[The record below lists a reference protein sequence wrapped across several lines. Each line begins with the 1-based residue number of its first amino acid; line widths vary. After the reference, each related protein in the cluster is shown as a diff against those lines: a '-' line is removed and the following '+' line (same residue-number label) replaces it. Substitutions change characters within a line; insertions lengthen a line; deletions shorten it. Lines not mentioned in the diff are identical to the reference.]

1 MGASLVQLAGTAVGY
16 AIGGPIGGA
25 VGGAIGGL
33 VGNELFPGPAIKGP
47 RLDTFRT
54 TGSAVGAPIVRAYGN
69 NKLAGE
75 LMWFGRI
82 RERKRSKKVG
92 GIGGF
97 GGQKVVSYEYYATF
111 AIGLSEGEVKCLRSI
126 RINGRIWWQDPGYA
140 NGNTNYLDQ
149 QARLLEF
156 GPDALT
162 DAELAEY
169 NATALQVAASQGR
182 SEHFTFYRGT
192 AAQEP
197 DPTIQSYLGASAP
210 AYRDTAYVVFT
221 ELPVTEYGGAL
232 PLIEFEIASGDT
244 QGGQTLNAWVSQ
256 GLRPWVEG
264 ESDPRHPENDHEY
277 RYGDGTWR
285 AILQEALDDASADI
299 GRTVQPDLIGW
310 SSEFSTAGRR
320 NVSPYVAVDPAEQAV
335 LYLHF
340 NEHTHL
346 VSEDRFFGPM
356 TPGPTQTVCAA
367 ITTHGVSP
375 GDDYFWWNGTLSD
388 GSTLTSTGGD
398 FGAGVMYYQLKM
410 DPFCSVA
417 TPTGLAGVDA
427 GNNCVGYPTSPD
439 GCTPGWALVNDVLI
453 ECRRAPSCPP
463 PLCDSAEPLPE
474 NPDYCVIDGI
484 IYPNVSYAETTD
496 GTFLQL
502 AIYTE
507 SSGEVTQYPVGP
519 VLNLDY
525 TPHVAQNTEAWW
537 EPFYLAA
544 VNAGTVPA
552 GWTFDATGEGGAGTY
567 PRTVSSV
574 CQLQL
579 TSDPYCEAEP
589 VAVADVIRSECT
601 KRGLTLDDIDT
612 SQVTDTLWGYL
623 LPRNMSGREAIEQLR
638 TYSWLDVA
646 EVDGVLK
653 FVPRGLAAAATLT
666 LDDLGAHEYGSQRPP
681 ALEVNR
687 VDPIQLPREVRVSYV
702 DENNDY
708 QPGQQYDRRLITEAV
723 NVQQIDLAIG
733 MSGSRGKT
741 IATIS
746 LYDQWAARKALEIS
760 LGPRWLALTPA
771 DVVFVP
777 DGDEYVRAR
786 IESDD
791 LALPGLRRLTLVRDE
806 QSLYSREESGPTP
819 QIPDS
824 ESPIAQGPTTLI
836 VLDLPALT
844 TADEDAGYYVA
855 MYGVFDSWESAELY
869 RSLDG
874 GTTFESVLDAGS
886 AVAGTVEAPFDGGEM
901 TVRVYGGDLLSTTPE
916 AAAAGTNRFAAGV
929 NGRWVIGTFETATSL
944 GDGRYTLTDITYGLF
959 DTEWAIETGSPES
972 FGLPGDHFVL
982 LETVS
987 RVSEADSVVGDT
999 IIFRAVTSG
1008 TSFDNAPSQT
1018 LIARGNARGF
1028 VSSFG
1033 ANTPPAHS
1041 DGATHVVGTAPTDEW
1056 AGYGDYIAHDL
1067 DDGWVFEAPED
1078 GRQVRTPSG
1087 ARYEYAAGSPGT
1099 WIAISSEMQTA
1110 ESIAQL
1116 QADLEAA
1123 EQAIEDLQNDGGSG
1137 DSALSLI
1144 AEVVT
1149 SGSQASVA
1157 FATIPATYRHLK
1169 LLVNG
1174 RGSAAVA
1181 SSRIHVQFNGDTGSN
1196 YDWKFFV
1203 DGGAASGAAQTASV
1217 VGEITG
1223 GTAPASYPG
1232 GCATTIHNYGAT
1244 VFFKSYQGTGL
1255 TRIVSNTFPDVA
1267 GGYWK
1272 STAAI
1277 TSILVFL
1284 NSGNFIDGSVV
1295 SLYGIK

>member
-75 LMWFGRI
+75 LMWFGRL

-111 AIGLSEGEVKCLRSI
+111 AIGLAEGEVKCLRSI
-126 RINGRIWWQDPGYA
+126 RINGRTWWQDPGYA

-192 AAQEP
+192 AAQDP

-232 PLIEFEIASGDT
+232 PLIEFEIVSGDT
-244 QGGQTLNAWVSQ
+244 QGGETLNVWVAKA
-256 GLRPWVEG
+256 LYPWVDG
-264 ESDPRHPENDHEY
+264 GKDPRNGKNAHEY
-277 RYGDGTWR
+277 RYSQGVIGTPPWR
-285 AILQEALDDASADI
+285 DTFDEALADGEGHI
-299 GRTVQPDLIGW
+299 GQELQADLIGY
-310 SSEFSTAGRR
+310 SANNILDTYEI
-320 NVSPYVAVDPAEQAV
+320 SPYLPVIAGEQVD
-335 LYLHF
+335 LYLHVNRYTDLIDGSF
-340 NEHTHL
+340 YGELTFDTN
-346 VSEDRFFGPM
+346 VCDSWAGNGIAPGGPR
-356 TPGPTQTVCAA
+356 
-367 ITTHGVSP
+367 
-375 GDDYFWWNGTLSD
+375 FWWTGKFVTGEFTTAGPGLYQFSAATNG
-388 GSTLTSTGGD
+388 GG
-398 FGAGVMYYQLKM
+398 FPVY
-410 DPFCSVA
+410 DPVFLDS
-417 TPTGLAGVDA
+417 PDYS
-427 GNNCVGYPTSPD
+427 NNCTDYPAPEGYYPNWTSYSD
-439 GCTPGWALVNDVLI
+439 HLIDV
-453 ECRRAPSCPP
+453 RRSPKCPP
-463 PLCDSAEPLPE
+463 PLCDSADPLPE

-507 SSGEVTQYPVGP
+507 TTGDVSQYPVGP

-525 TPHVAQNTEAWW
+525 TPHVVRNTEEWW

-544 VNAGTVPA
+544 VDAGKVPA

-567 PRTVSSV
+567 PQTVSSV
-574 CQLQL
+574 CQIQL

-589 VAVADVIRSECT
+589 VAVADVIEAECT

-638 TYSWLDVA
+638 TFSWLDVA

-653 FVPRGLAAAATLT
+653 FVPRGLAAAATLA

-687 VDPIQLPREVRVSYV
+687 VDPIQLPREVRISYV
-702 DENNDY
+702 DQNNDY

-741 IATIS
+741 IATIA

-777 DGDEYVRAR
+777 DGAEYVRAR

-824 ESPIAQGPTTLI
+824 EPAIAQGPTTLI

-855 MYGVFDSWESAELY
+855 MYGVFDSWEAAELY

-874 GTTFESVLDAGS
+874 GTTYESVLDAGS

-944 GDGRYTLTDITYGLF
+944 GDGRYTLSDITYGLF
-959 DTEWAIETGSPES
+959 DTEWAIEVGSPES
-972 FGLPGDHFVL
+972 FGAAGDHFVL

-1018 LIARGNARGF
+1018 LIARGNGRGF

-1056 AGYGDYIAHDL
+1056 AGFGDYIAHDL

-1078 GRQVRTPSG
+1078 GRQVRTTSG
-1087 ARYEYAAGSPGT
+1087 DRYEYAAGSPGT
-1099 WIAISSEMQTA
+1099 WIAISSETQTA

-1116 QADLEAA
+1116 QADLAAA
-1123 EQAIEDLQNDGGSG
+1123 EQAIEGLQGGGGRWDPLTNGSHT
-1137 DSALSLI
+1137 DPELI
-1144 AEVVT
+1144 
-1149 SGSQASVA
+1149 
-1157 FATIPATYRHLK
+1157 F
-1169 LLVNG
+1169 VNG
-1174 RGSAAVA
+1174 
-1181 SSRIHVQFNGDTGSN
+1181 D
-1196 YDWKFFV
+1196 
-1203 DGGAASGAAQTASV
+1203 V
-1217 VGEITG
+1217 VM
-1223 GTAPASYPG
+1223 A
-1232 GCATTIHNYGAT
+1232 
-1244 VFFKSYQGTGL
+1244 
-1255 TRIVSNTFPDVA
+1255 
-1267 GGYWK
+1267 
-1272 STAAI
+1272 
-1277 TSILVFL
+1277 FL
-1284 NSGNFIDGSVV
+1284 ED
-1295 SLYGIK
+1295 